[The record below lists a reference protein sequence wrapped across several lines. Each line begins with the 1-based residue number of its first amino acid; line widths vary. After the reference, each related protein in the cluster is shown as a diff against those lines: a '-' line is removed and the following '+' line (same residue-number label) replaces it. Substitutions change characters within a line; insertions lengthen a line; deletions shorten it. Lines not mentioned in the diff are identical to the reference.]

1 MAQVR
6 ILFYEPNTGQEIAGT
21 VREWD
26 DAPQGKICRGV
37 LIESDSEALLIASTE
52 QAPRTIATVQYSAD
66 QQANENNLV
75 WRLPTPADLRL
86 IRKNRIKV
94 ADALASVGDSM
105 RLSRYWAQ
113 DPETGQYVR
122 VLMRDGSISKLFE
135 NPARVRLV
143 ATYNPE
149 R

>member
-37 LIESDSEALLIASTE
+37 LIESDSEALLIAPTE